1 MEQLSH
7 LVNTLDITRRNV
19 KLSSPATI
27 LLLIE
32 NHSDIRDT

>member
-1 MEQLSH
+1 VE
-7 LVNTLDITRRNV
+7 
-19 KLSSPATI
+19 LSSPATI